1 LGKYR
6 LRVLSK
12 FLDKQ
17 VVSWRED
24 ELTFQEEII
33 YLVSQILV
41 FYNGAITYKEILEMP
56 LAELDMIIKA
66 RNKIIKEQ
74 QNVL

>member
-1 LGKYR
+1 MRVLGK
-6 LRVLSK
+6 
-12 FLDKQ
+12 FLGQQ

-24 ELTFQEEII
+24 ELTFQEDIV
-33 YLVSQILV
+33 YLISQIIV

-74 QNVL
+74 QNVI

>member
-1 LGKYR
+1 MVG
-6 LRVLSK
+6 
-12 FLDKQ
+12 
-17 VVSWRED
+17 WREE
-24 ELTFQEEII
+24 ELKFQEEII
-33 YLVSQILV
+33 YLISQILV
-41 FYNGAITYKEILEMP
+41 FYKGAITYKDILEIP

>member
-1 LGKYR
+1 MRVLGK
-6 LRVLSK
+6 
-12 FLDKQ
+12 FLGRQ
-17 VVSWRED
+17 VVSWREE
-24 ELTFQEEII
+24 ELKFQEEIV

-41 FYNGAITYKEILEMP
+41 FYKGAITYQEILEMP

-74 QNVL
+74 QNVI

>member
-1 LGKYR
+1 
-6 LRVLSK
+6 
-12 FLDKQ
+12 
-17 VVSWRED
+17 VVSWREE
-24 ELTFQEEII
+24 ELKFQEEIV
-33 YLVSQILV
+33 YLISQILV
-41 FYNGAITYKEILEMP
+41 FYKGAITYKEILEMP